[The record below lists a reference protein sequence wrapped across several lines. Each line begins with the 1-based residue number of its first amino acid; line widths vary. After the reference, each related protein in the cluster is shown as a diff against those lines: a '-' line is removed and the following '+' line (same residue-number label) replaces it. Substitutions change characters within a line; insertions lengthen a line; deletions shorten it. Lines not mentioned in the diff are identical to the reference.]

1 MWLFSLCFYGSP
13 VHFFAFLHVKVYYLF
28 HMALK
33 GLKSK
38 LSKLARNLFHLWL
51 THSCLLHIT
60 DGTVGPPTSLLAW
73 FSLHVLTYLL
83 SSPDTAKP
91 LHLLCAPASHTI
103 YQ

>member
-1 MWLFSLCFYGSP
+1 MGHQFISLPFYI
-13 VHFFAFLHVKVYYLF
+13 VKVYYLF

-38 LSKLARNLFHLWL
+38 LSKLGDDWNNILLRNLFHLWL

-91 LHLLCAPASHTI
+91 LHLLCAPASHTT